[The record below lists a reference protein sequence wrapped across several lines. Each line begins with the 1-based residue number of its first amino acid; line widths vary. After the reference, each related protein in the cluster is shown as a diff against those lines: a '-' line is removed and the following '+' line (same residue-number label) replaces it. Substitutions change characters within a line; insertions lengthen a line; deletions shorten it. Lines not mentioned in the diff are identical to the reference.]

1 MYKLFG
7 GSNYKIMY
15 KIKLLKEYT
24 YLNICDIDFNVLI
37 YFDYDDEVLLYSLR
51 YEDHNYNSGE
61 FLINYA
67 KSFDEEVFDKEIKAF
82 MLNHVWSEVNCHIE
96 DNDYNDWTVSTFE
109 SGLKLKNK
117 KTNQCIV
124 WKIHDYEDECEFIQ
138 NEMIKFLNL
147 QQTK

>member
-1 MYKLFG
+1 MY
-7 GSNYKIMY
+7 N
-15 KIKLLKEYT
+15 IKLLKEYT
-24 YLNICDIDFNVLI
+24 YLNICDIDFDVLI

-51 YEDHNYNSGE
+51 YEDHNYCSGD

-67 KSFDEEVFDKEIKAF
+67 KSFDEEAFDKEIKAF

-147 QQTK
+147 QQAK